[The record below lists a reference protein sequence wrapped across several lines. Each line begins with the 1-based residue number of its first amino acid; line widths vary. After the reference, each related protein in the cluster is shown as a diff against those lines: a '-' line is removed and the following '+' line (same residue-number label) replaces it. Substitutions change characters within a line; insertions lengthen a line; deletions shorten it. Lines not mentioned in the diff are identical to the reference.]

1 MIERSSKQ
9 QCYLILSVMQRNN
22 GDNPLKF
29 YAKYSSLALQM
40 IVIILAGAFGG
51 KALDTWLNWEFPVF
65 TLVLTILS
73 VAGAV
78 FYAMRGLF
86 KDNKSSK
93 GK

>member
-1 MIERSSKQ
+1 
-9 QCYLILSVMQRNN
+9 MQRNN
-22 GDNPLKF
+22 KDSPLKF
-29 YAKYSSLALQM
+29 YAKYSSLGLQM

-51 KALDTWLNWEFPVF
+51 KALDGWLNLEFPVF

-86 KDNKSSK
+86 KDDNNSK
-93 GK
+93 TK